1 MKILFVCTG
10 NTCRSPMAE
19 GIFKKLLADRNIT
32 DIECSSAGLFAM
44 TGDEVTPNS
53 VKACERFGV
62 DISAHR
68 ARRIN
73 EYILDE
79 TDEFVCMTQQH
90 ASSLSLYV
98 PQEKIVVLGGGIPD
112 PYGGD
117 LETYMI
123 CANAIKT
130 ALVSQFDEIISEVSE

>member
-19 GIFKKLLADRNIT
+19 GIFKKILSDKGIT
-32 DIECSSAGLFAM
+32 DIECSSAGIFAM

-62 DISAHR
+62 DISTHR
-68 ARRIN
+68 ARRIT

-79 TDEFVCMTQQH
+79 ADEFVCMTQEH
-90 ASSLSLYV
+90 AASLSMFV

-112 PYGGD
+112 PFGGD
-117 LETYMI
+117 LETYI
-123 CANAIKT
+123 RCANMIKN
-130 ALVSQFDEIISEVSE
+130 ALLLQFDDITAVSGK

>member
-19 GIFKKLLADRNIT
+19 GIFKKILSDKGIT
-32 DIECSSAGLFAM
+32 DIECSSAGIFAM

-62 DISAHR
+62 DISTHR
-68 ARRIN
+68 ARRIT

-79 TDEFVCMTQQH
+79 ADKFVCMTQEH
-90 ASSLSLYV
+90 AASLSMFV

-112 PYGGD
+112 PFGGD
-117 LETYMI
+117 LETYI
-123 CANAIKT
+123 RCANMIKN
-130 ALVSQFDEIISEVSE
+130 ALLLQFDDITAVSDK

>member
-19 GIFKKLLADRNIT
+19 GIFKKILADKGIT
-32 DIECSSAGLFAM
+32 DIECSSAGIFAM

-62 DISAHR
+62 DISTHR
-68 ARRIN
+68 ARRIT

-79 TDEFVCMTQQH
+79 ADKFVCMTQEH
-90 ASSLSLYV
+90 AASLSMFV
-98 PQEKIVVLGGGIPD
+98 PQKKIIVLGGGIPD
-112 PYGGD
+112 PFGGD
-117 LETYMI
+117 LETYI
-123 CANAIKT
+123 RCANMIKN
-130 ALVSQFDEIISEVSE
+130 ALLLQFDDITAVSGK

>member
-19 GIFKKLLADRNIT
+19 GIFKKILSDKGIT
-32 DIECSSAGLFAM
+32 DIECSSAGIFAM

-68 ARRIN
+68 ARRIT

-79 TDEFVCMTQQH
+79 ADKFVCMTQEH
-90 ASSLSLYV
+90 AASLSMFV

-112 PYGGD
+112 PFGGD
-117 LETYMI
+117 LETYI
-123 CANAIKT
+123 RCANMIKN
-130 ALVSQFDEIISEVSE
+130 ALLLQFDDITAVSGK

>member
-19 GIFKKLLADRNIT
+19 GIFKKILADKGIT
-32 DIECSSAGLFAM
+32 DIECSSAGIFAM

-68 ARRIN
+68 ARRIT

-79 TDEFVCMTQQH
+79 ADKFVCMTQEH
-90 ASSLSLYV
+90 AASLSMFVL
-98 PQEKIVVLGGGIPD
+98 QEKIVVLGGGIPD
-112 PYGGD
+112 PFGGD
-117 LETYMI
+117 LETYI
-123 CANAIKT
+123 RCANMIKK
-130 ALVSQFDEIISEVSE
+130 ALLLQFDDITAVSGK

>member
-19 GIFKKLLADRNIT
+19 GIFKKILSDKGIT
-32 DIECSSAGLFAM
+32 DIECSSAGIFAM

-62 DISAHR
+62 DISTHR
-68 ARRIN
+68 ARRIT

-79 TDEFVCMTQQH
+79 ADKFVCMTQEH
-90 ASSLSLYV
+90 AASLSMFV
-98 PQEKIVVLGGGIPD
+98 PQEKIVVLGG
-112 PYGGD
+112 
-117 LETYMI
+117 
-123 CANAIKT
+123 
-130 ALVSQFDEIISEVSE
+130 

>member
-19 GIFKKLLADRNIT
+19 GIFKKILSDKGIT
-32 DIECSSAGLFAM
+32 DIECSSAGIFAM

-68 ARRIN
+68 ARRIT

-79 TDEFVCMTQQH
+79 ADKFVCMTQEH
-90 ASSLSLYV
+90 AASLSMFV

-112 PYGGD
+112 PFGGD
-117 LETYMI
+117 LETYI
-123 CANAIKT
+123 RCANMIKK
-130 ALVSQFDEIISEVSE
+130 ALLLQFDDITAVSGK